1 MLRVRAITPIHV
13 DDAEL
18 RRRQQRYDRLA
29 PAGVA
34 IHLDDLGD
42 EPAVP
47 RQLQTEDDVRRSEEL
62 VIAEIRRTDA
72 ERFDAVL
79 PDCVLDPGVGQVADA
94 PVPVV
99 GLLSLTG
106 HFLAGSGRRFAAV
119 TRNAAIAAELR
130 RKADSYGL
138 ADVLTEVRVL
148 GLSVED
154 IADDRTWAEAV
165 TRAVADLRVGAVFNA
180 CSAVEVHEAGSGPR
194 IVDPTAVAL
203 RVLGLGDELDV
214 VSGPEGALVG
224 S

>member
-13 DDAEL
+13 DSEEL

-29 PAGVA
+29 PEGIA

-42 EPAVP
+42 DPAVP
-47 RQLQTEDDVRRSEEL
+47 RQLQTEDDVRRSEDL

-79 PDCVLDPGVGQVADA
+79 PDCVLDPGVAVVPDA
-94 PVPVV
+94 PLPVV
-99 GLLSLTG
+99 GLLSLCG
-106 HFLAGSGRRFAAV
+106 HFLAGAGHRFAAV
-119 TRNAAIAAELR
+119 TRNEAIAEELS
-130 RKADSYGL
+130 RKAGSYGL
-138 ADVLTEVRVL
+138 SEALTEVRVL

-154 IADDRTWAEAV
+154 IADDRTWAQAV
-165 TRAVADLRVGAVFNA
+165 TRAVADLPVGAVFNA

-203 RVLGLGDELDV
+203 RVLALAHELDV
-214 VSGPEGALVG
+214 VGPAGALIA